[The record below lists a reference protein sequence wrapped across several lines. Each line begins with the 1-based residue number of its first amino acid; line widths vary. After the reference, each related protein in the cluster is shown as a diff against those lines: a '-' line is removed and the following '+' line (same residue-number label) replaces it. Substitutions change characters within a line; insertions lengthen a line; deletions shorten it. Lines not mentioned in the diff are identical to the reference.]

1 MRNEMGTNK
10 TTVLQI
16 AKEKYKSSVRR
27 KDYEKVGSERIFDEQ
42 NSGRASDK
50 EDKNIELVAGSI
62 DRTYLFLVI
71 AILIFGS
78 IMSFSASSVYA
89 ELYYEQ
95 STYYLQNYI
104 LFTGISV
111 VMTIAVLWVFKTP
124 ERLKIFALIVYA
136 ASIFLLILVPIIG
149 TSGGGAKRWI
159 SLGFFNVQPSEIAKL
174 AVIMLLALYMSR
186 HEKEITS
193 PLRWHGNLKCGVVI
207 PFAVFGSVCV
217 LVALERHVSGVLIIG
232 MIGIASMFFGGT
244 RLKWL
249 LIIFGTVAF
258 FGLVL
263 ILVSEHAQDRVI
275 AWINI
280 EADPLGAGWQTLQG
294 LYAIGSGGFFGLG
307 FGESK
312 QKFGY
317 VSQPQND
324 FVFTIICEELGFIGA
339 LIVVGLF
346 VALVWRGFKIAKNV
360 PDKFCSLV
368 VYGLTFKLALQAALN
383 IGVVTNSIPN
393 TGISLPFFSSGG
405 TSLAIQIFEM
415 GIVLAISR
423 YSAVRK

>member
-1 MRNEMGTNK
+1 MKKEKDSKN
-10 TTVLQI
+10 TVLQKV
-16 AKEKYKSSVRR
+16 ATKYKSAVRR
-27 KDYEKVGSERIFDEQ
+27 HDERKLINAEFINTSSAEANGADEP
-42 NSGRASDK
+42 
-50 EDKNIELVAGSI
+50 IELVAGGI
-62 DRTYLFLVI
+62 DRTFLMLVI

-89 ELYYEQ
+89 ELYYDQ

-104 LFTGISV
+104 LFASISII
-111 VMTIAVLWVFKTP
+111 MTIAVLWVFKTP
-124 ERLKIFALIVYA
+124 ERLKIFAISAYA
-136 ASIFLLILVPIIG
+136 LSIFLLMLVPVIG

-159 SLGFFNVQPSEIAKL
+159 SLGFFTIQPSEIAKM
-174 AVIMLLALYMSR
+174 AVIMMLALYMSR

-193 PLRWHGNLKCGVVI
+193 PLKWHGNFKCGVIV
-207 PFAVFGSVCV
+207 PFMVFGSVCM
-217 LVALERHVSGVLIIG
+217 LVALEKHISGLLIIG
-232 MIGIASMFFGGT
+232 MIGVAVMFFGGT

-249 LIIFGTVAF
+249 AIIFGTIAF
-258 FGLVL
+258 CGLVL
-263 ILVSEHAQDRVI
+263 IVFSEYAQDRVL

-280 EADPLGAGWQTLQG
+280 EADPLGSSWQTLQG

-307 FGESK
+307 LGNSR

-339 LIVVGLF
+339 LIVIGLF
-346 VALVWRGFKIAKNV
+346 AVIVWRGFKIARNV

-383 IGVVTNSIPN
+383 IAVVTNSIPN

-415 GIVLAISR
+415 GIILAISR
-423 YSAVRK
+423 YATISK